1 MATFRRVVEGLT
13 AERLA
18 APHPTERFGD
28 VVNAL
33 VHLISHFALHRGQ
46 LSYIAR
52 LAAGGRDEAADVP
65 PNQ

>member
-13 AERLA
+13 AEQLA
-18 APHPTERFGD
+18 APHPTERFGV

-52 LAAGGRDEAADVP
+52 LAGDKATR
-65 PNQ
+65 